1 MAITGSI
8 CSSPNQHPTLPTLP
22 LPPIPPLKTH
32 HPLQLHFPPPSSS
45 SKFGA
50 NWVSND
56 ALVIAATA
64 EALALARAAVVA
76 ARDAAAVRDEIVE
89 AWSCRES
96 GNGSGGLVV
105 RRKRRRKRRKGLE
118 GLDEER
124 GRGVGDGK
132 LSFGFVR
139 CGHLNPKEEA
149 ERCLSLKVLI
159 FLGSFMANLYW

>member
-32 HPLQLHFPPPSSS
+32 HPLQLHFPPPSF

-50 NWVSND
+50 NWVSSD

-64 EALALARAAVVA
+64 EALALAQASVKV

-96 GNGSGGLVV
+96 GNGSGGLAV
-105 RRKRRRKRRKGLE
+105 RRKRRRKRIKGLE

-132 LSFGFVR
+132 LSFGYVR
-139 CGHLNPKEEA
+139 CGHLSPNEED
-149 ERCLSLKVLI
+149 EFCLSLKLNVVYDDHY
-159 FLGSFMANLYW
+159 S

>member
-1 MAITGSI
+1 M
-8 CSSPNQHPTLPTLP
+8 
-22 LPPIPPLKTH
+22 
-32 HPLQLHFPPPSSS
+32 
-45 SKFGA
+45 
-50 NWVSND
+50 
-56 ALVIAATA
+56 
-64 EALALARAAVVA
+64 
-76 ARDAAAVRDEIVE
+76 
-89 AWSCRES
+89 
-96 GNGSGGLVV
+96 

-149 ERCLSLKVLI
+149 ECCLSLKVLI